1 MESGRL
7 EEEKLLV
14 WNRLPGFN
22 FVLVFFSILIIVIFC
37 HLSLL
42 CLKMALDGLKL
53 VAAIKILQSRMLF
66 EIRFCAS
73 FYLLNYITQGGH
85 LNPDLKMVDEGLSV
99 SLDWNLPSLQNI
111 TPSRTLS
118 INFDPHGEIEEH
130 DGDNDDHDE
139 DREIID
145 LKLEKEALITESK
158 NFWNQGDLRKR
169 NY

>member
-1 MESGRL
+1 MA
-7 EEEKLLV
+7 
-14 WNRLPGFN
+14 PG
-22 FVLVFFSILIIVIFC
+22 
-37 HLSLL
+37 
-42 CLKMALDGLKL
+42 GLKL
-53 VAAIKILQSRMLF
+53 VAEIKILQSRMLF

-118 INFDPHGEIEEH
+118 INFDPHGEIE
-130 DGDNDDHDE
+130 DLNGDNEDHDE

-145 LKLEKEALITESK
+145 VKLKKEALITESK
-158 NFWNQGDLRKR
+158 IFWNQGDLRKKI
-169 NY
+169 Y

>member
-1 MESGRL
+1 
-7 EEEKLLV
+7 
-14 WNRLPGFN
+14 
-22 FVLVFFSILIIVIFC
+22 
-37 HLSLL
+37 
-42 CLKMALDGLKL
+42 MALDGLKL

-118 INFDPHGEIEEH
+118 INFDPHGEIE
-130 DGDNDDHDE
+130 DLNGDNEDHDE
-139 DREIID
+139 DGEIID
-145 LKLEKEALITESK
+145 MKLKKEALITESK
-158 NFWNQGDLRKR
+158 IFWNQGDLRKKI
-169 NY
+169 Y

>member
-1 MESGRL
+1 MA
-7 EEEKLLV
+7 
-14 WNRLPGFN
+14 PG
-22 FVLVFFSILIIVIFC
+22 
-37 HLSLL
+37 
-42 CLKMALDGLKL
+42 GLKL

-118 INFDPHGEIEEH
+118 INFDPHGEIE
-130 DGDNDDHDE
+130 DFNGDNEDHDE
-139 DREIID
+139 NEDTIEMNENND
-145 LKLEKEALITESK
+145 ALITENRMLGIRETLGREYVSME
-158 NFWNQGDLRKR
+158 QAD
-169 NY
+169 

>member
-1 MESGRL
+1 
-7 EEEKLLV
+7 
-14 WNRLPGFN
+14 
-22 FVLVFFSILIIVIFC
+22 
-37 HLSLL
+37 
-42 CLKMALDGLKL
+42 MALDGLKL

-118 INFDPHGEIEEH
+118 INFDPHGEIE
-130 DGDNDDHDE
+130 DFNGDNEDHDE
-139 DREIID
+139 NEDTIEMNENND
-145 LKLEKEALITESK
+145 APITENRMLGIRETLGREYVSME
-158 NFWNQGDLRKR
+158 QAD
-169 NY
+169 